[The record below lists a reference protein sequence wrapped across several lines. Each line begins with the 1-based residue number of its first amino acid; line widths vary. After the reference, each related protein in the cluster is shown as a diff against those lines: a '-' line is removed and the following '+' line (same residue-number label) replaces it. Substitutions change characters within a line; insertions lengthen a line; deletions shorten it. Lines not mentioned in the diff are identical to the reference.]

1 LMFIVAWCA
10 WTFLP
15 MRQFFC
21 HWTLCRDGTL
31 CGAKLCRC
39 KKKTNKV
46 APADGSVVVV
56 NTGAVAAVD
65 AANQP
70 AFPESQDARKA
81 KEIMDGPGS
90 WSYILPAPEYYDRLK
105 SPQPQLVAASP
116 AAQAPLQPA
125 QMPTQMGGA
134 QVLVVNQPPAQQLIQ
149 PPPPTVVVTQP
160 PPPAQPMVPP
170 GVAPMPPSVMPPVQA
185 PPMPPTMPPPQM

>member
-1 LMFIVAWCA
+1 
-10 WTFLP
+10 
-15 MRQFFC
+15 MRRIFC
-21 HWTLCRDGTL
+21 YWTLCRDGTL
-31 CGAKLCRC
+31 CGKQCFRCC
-39 KKKTNKV
+39 KKNAQV

-56 NTGAVAAVD
+56 NTG

-105 SPQPQLVAASP
+105 SPQPQLVAVSP
-116 AAQAPLQPA
+116 APIAPVPPA
-125 QMPTQMGGA
+125 DMPAQMGGA
-134 QVLVVNQPPAQQLIQ
+134 QVLVIDQPPVPQPIQ

-170 GVAPMPPSVMPPVQA
+170 GVAPMAPPVVPAQPMPPVQ
-185 PPMPPTMPPPQM
+185 PPPPTQPVPPPAVIVTAMPPPQM